1 MFCRWN
7 SFFKYLEKHQFNTK
21 YQRLF
26 KKLSQFSRNK
36 INTLLI
42 IKEDDDNDMM
52 NLMIYVWFSFIK
64 NIRVQRFKSSFTTTV
79 FLLLSV
85 NFFWKHPPLFLFKKK
100 YNNDCCKSF
109 FSERGMCSAKCFGVY
124 TCTSNVVVCQY
135 LTIWEP
141 IYILNDTW
149 SRFDMQISVLLLIFN
164 MLHFWLFV
172 IVMNKL
178 NVSRGVL
185 CKNHSSLFT
194 VLVCYD

>member
-1 MFCRWN
+1 M
-7 SFFKYLEKHQFNTK
+7 KNTNLILNIRDFLK
-21 YQRLF
+21 F
-26 KKLSQFSRNK
+26 SQFTRNK

-42 IKEDDDNDMM
+42 IKEDDDNDMT
-52 NLMIYVWFSFIK
+52 NLMIYVWFRFLK
-64 NIRVQRFKSSFTTTV
+64 NIEVERFESSFTPTV
-79 FLLLSV
+79 FLLSV

-100 YNNDCCKSF
+100 YKNDYCKSF
-109 FSERGMCSAKCFGVY
+109 FSERRMWRAKCFGVY

-135 LTIWEP
+135 LTILEL
-141 IYILNDTW
+141 IYILSDTW
-149 SRFDMQISVLLLIFN
+149 SRFDMQISVLLLISN

-185 CKNHSSLFT
+185 CKNHSSLFS

>member
-1 MFCRWN
+1 MKNTNLILNIRDFLN
-7 SFFKYLEKHQFNTK
+7 FF
-21 YQRLF
+21 
-26 KKLSQFSRNK
+26 SQFTGNK

-52 NLMIYVWFSFIK
+52 NLMIYVWFRFI
-64 NIRVQRFKSSFTTTV
+64 NNSEVQRFRSSFITTV
-79 FLLLSV
+79 FLILSV

-109 FSERGMCSAKCFGVY
+109 FSELGMCRAKCFGVY
-124 TCTSNVVVCQY
+124 ICRINVVVCQY
-135 LTIWEP
+135 LTILEP

-149 SRFDMQISVLLLIFN
+149 SRFDMQISVLLLISN

-185 CKNHSSLFT
+185 CKNHSSLFS

>member
-1 MFCRWN
+1 MKNTNLILNIRDFLN
-7 SFFKYLEKHQFNTK
+7 FF
-21 YQRLF
+21 
-26 KKLSQFSRNK
+26 SQFTGNK

-52 NLMIYVWFSFIK
+52 NLMIYVWFRFI
-64 NIRVQRFKSSFTTTV
+64 NNSEVQRFKSSFITTV
-79 FLLLSV
+79 FLILSV
-85 NFFWKHPPLFLFKKK
+85 NFFWKHPPLFLLKKK
-100 YNNDCCKSF
+100 YNDCCKSF
-109 FSERGMCSAKCFGVY
+109 FSELGMCRAKCFGVY
-124 TCTSNVVVCQY
+124 ICTINVVVCQY
-135 LTIWEP
+135 LTILEP

-149 SRFDMQISVLLLIFN
+149 SRFDMQISVLLLISN

-185 CKNHSSLFT
+185 CKNHSSLFS